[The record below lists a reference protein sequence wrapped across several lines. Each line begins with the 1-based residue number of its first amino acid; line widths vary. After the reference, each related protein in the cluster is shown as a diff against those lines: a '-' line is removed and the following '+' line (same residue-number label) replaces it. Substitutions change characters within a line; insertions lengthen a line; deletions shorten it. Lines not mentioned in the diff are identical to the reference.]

1 MGKSLFVSVR
11 NNCSLKD
18 LKKPLTSETNSDF
31 KEASI
36 KITRSNKKRKKRS
49 QDSLGKI
56 SEISENH

>member
-18 LKKPLTSETNSDF
+18 LKMPLTSEKNSGF
-31 KEASI
+31 KEVSI